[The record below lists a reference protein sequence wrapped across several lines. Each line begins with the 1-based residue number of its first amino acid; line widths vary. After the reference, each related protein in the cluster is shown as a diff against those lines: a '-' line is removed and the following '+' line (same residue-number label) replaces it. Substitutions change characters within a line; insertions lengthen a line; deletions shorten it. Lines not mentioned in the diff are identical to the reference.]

1 MSLTRMINSSFF
13 LAVLL
18 LLTGCDSGARE
29 IGGVVGKFCVPRAYR
44 VGELWWVDA
53 NPAVDSLGFS
63 FHGCSFARLGPD
75 DPCELP
81 REVVGADVEPRFLND
96 HVYWRS
102 MKGSASL
109 LGLESPAAVFER
121 LDGGRTIVASV
132 VDADNDWRVFAR
144 EASVGSDVRGLV
156 DSDALLL
163 RCGRETGISKVKYA
177 CTRYYRGPRYS
188 VRYGFNS
195 NERVPLAEMEK
206 FDEALVRVIDGWQ
219 CDR

>member
-1 MSLTRMINSSFF
+1 MSLIRMINSSFF

-163 RCGRETGISKVKYA
+163 RCGRETGI
-177 CTRYYRGPRYS
+177 
-188 VRYGFNS
+188 
-195 NERVPLAEMEK
+195 
-206 FDEALVRVIDGWQ
+206 
-219 CDR
+219 